1 MGKNMNCLVRNA
13 AIKDWEAVVRI
24 MNQVHNMHVEWRPDI
39 YKSNDNII
47 PKDIFEKIVSDDT
60 FFVAEA
66 DGIVVGIIELV
77 FQRIGNPSLV
87 TRNVIFID
95 SMAVDEN
102 YRGMGIGHLLF
113 EKVRQIKE
121 QKHFDGIELQVNAKN
136 KAAYEMYSKY
146 GFTRQAINMEL
157 L

>member
-1 MGKNMNCLVRNA
+1 MFR
-13 AIKDWEAVVRI
+13 
-24 MNQVHNMHVEWRPDI
+24 HVE
-39 YKSNDNII
+39 S
-47 PKDIFEKIVSDDT
+47 
-60 FFVAEA
+60 
-66 DGIVVGIIELV
+66 
-77 FQRIGNPSLV
+77 PSHV

-113 EKVRQIKE
+113 EKVKQIKE

-146 GFTRQAINMEL
+146 GFTEKFINMEL

>member
-1 MGKNMNCLVRNA
+1 M
-13 AIKDWEAVVRI
+13 
-24 MNQVHNMHVEWRPDI
+24 
-39 YKSNDNII
+39 
-47 PKDIFEKIVSDDT
+47 
-60 FFVAEA
+60 
-66 DGIVVGIIELV
+66 VGIIELV

-113 EKVRQIKE
+113 EKVKHIKE
-121 QKHFDGIELQVNAKN
+121 QKHFDGIELEVNAKN
-136 KAAYEMYSKY
+136 KAAYEMYLKY
-146 GFTRQAINMEL
+146 GFTKQSINMEL